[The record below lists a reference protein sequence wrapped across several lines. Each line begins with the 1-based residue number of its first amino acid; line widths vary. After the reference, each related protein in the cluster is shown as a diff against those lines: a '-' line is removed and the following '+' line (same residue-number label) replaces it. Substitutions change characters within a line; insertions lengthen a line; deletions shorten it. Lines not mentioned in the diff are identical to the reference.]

1 MSTYFINRITIF
13 INRITIDHGLIE
25 RNSYLNTIATIKY
38 FDF

>member
-1 MSTYFINRITIF
+1 MSTYFINHITIF
-13 INRITIDHGLIE
+13 INRITIDHDLIE

>member
-1 MSTYFINRITIF
+1 MSTYFINRITI
-13 INRITIDHGLIE
+13 DHDLIE